1 VGTVSATRSEMPAR
15 RARAATA
22 QRGHTLLELAVA
34 ELNLRRLIRIRP
46 RFPDRPPPGTGG

>member
-1 VGTVSATRSEMPAR
+1 MPAR